1 MNILGHGYVKPNEL
15 PDLVIYILQT
25 VCRWLFLPKSVLLLS
40 SPSCFYFSVFI
51 SWSSCLSVCLSYI
64 LVQENWEI
72 FLLSDVNSCFTLTV
86 LYSKK
91 SCYRW
96 QFHVGIVVR
105 SSNIFGV
112 MLVYLSWNLFA
123 IVNILFYLAYVYLRY
138 SFGQVDKNHWE
149 GLKPTK
155 PLLNGNAKKN
165 KGERKEDWE

>member
-1 MNILGHGYVKPNEL
+1 MALFTQISVAAVFSL
-15 PDLVIYILQT
+15 
-25 VCRWLFLPKSVLLLS
+25 LFLFLCLYFLVFLSVRLSVL
-40 SPSCFYFSVFI
+40 YFG
-51 SWSSCLSVCLSYI
+51 
-64 LVQENWEI
+64 QENWEI